1 MNTRIMV
8 PLDGSAFAEQA
19 LSTAVDLTCWTG
31 QRLHAVRVHVPP
43 QTSEGAG
50 KGSESEGRSARAE
63 EERYLREIADRCSAT
78 AGLAIRTALLDG
90 AIPTTLA
97 TYINEHDIGLVVMTS
112 HGRGGISRMWL
123 GSVADALVR
132 RVRIPVLLLRPCPS
146 CGESKA
152 LNHLRHVLVP
162 VDGSEL
168 SARILE
174 PAARFGAAWDA
185 RITLLHV
192 LTPASGRHA
201 DSASVDEAR
210 SDAEMILDELAAPL
224 RRRGHRVDIAAI
236 TGDAPANAI
245 LDYAAAHDVGAIAMA
260 TRGRGSLRRLAVG
273 SVADKIMRA
282 FVLPLLLYRPPGIIG
297 MALRETTSKSAEG
310 RALLRTG

>member
-1 MNTRIMV
+1 MNTPIMV

-19 LSTAVDLTCWTG
+19 LSTAIDLTCWTG

-43 QTSEGAG
+43 QTSEDDG
-50 KGSESEGRSARAE
+50 KGSGAERRSVRAE
-63 EERYLREIADRCSAT
+63 EERYLREIADRCGAT

-97 TYINEHDIGLVVMTS
+97 TYVNEHDIGLVVMTS

-123 GSVADALVR
+123 GSVADALAR
-132 RVRIPVLLLRPCPS
+132 RVRVPVLLLRPCPS
-146 CGESKA
+146 CGESKT
-152 LNHLRHVLVP
+152 LTHLHHVLVP

-201 DSASVDEAR
+201 GFASVDEAR
-210 SDAEMILDELAAPL
+210 GDAEMILDELAAPL
-224 RRRGHRVDIAAI
+224 RSRGHRVDIAVINA
-236 TGDAPANAI
+236 DAPANAI
-245 LDYAAAHDVGAIAMA
+245 LDYAASHDVGAIAMA
-260 TRGRGSLRRLAVG
+260 TRGHGSWRRLAVG

-282 FVLPLLLYRPPGIIG
+282 SVLPLLLYRPPGITG
-297 MALRETTSKSAEG
+297 MALSETTSKSAE
-310 RALLRTG
+310 RRELLRTG